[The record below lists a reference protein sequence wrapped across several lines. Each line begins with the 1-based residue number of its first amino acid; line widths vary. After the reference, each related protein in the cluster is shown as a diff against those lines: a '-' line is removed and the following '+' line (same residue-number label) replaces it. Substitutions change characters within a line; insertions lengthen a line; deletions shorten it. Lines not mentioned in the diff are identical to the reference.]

1 MAFDIINARY
11 LLDYCSRNDVIV
23 IDLREPKDYARQHY
37 RGALNLSMNN
47 YARVIQNIPKNKKL
61 VFYCDR
67 GGNSMIAAR
76 SASQMG
82 FDARS
87 VIGGYQSMILIDSLF
102 S

>member
-11 LLDYCSRNDVIV
+11 LQDFCRRNDVTV

-47 YARVIQNIPKNKKL
+47 YVREIQNIPKNKKL
-61 VFYCDR
+61 IFYCER

-76 SASQMG
+76 GASQMG